1 MYSKYEEMSVMK
13 QVIENYAHNQKLKYE
28 SIIANLKEKS
38 NNFSLNINSNRVNL
52 EISSLQ
58 TKVSLLSDY
67 LKDYQS
73 ALSVVREFN
82 KAMMYYEQAYSL
94 KQLLPGEIADQK
106 VKESNRIF
114 HDIRTQNPE
123 YKRIIDEIAYD
134 LFIAHDPHLD
144 GLKMDFDAKAE
155 SLEKDFS
162 AGKITK
168 KQLIY
173 YTNMCSSLSRN
184 PDYIEYMSQFQQQ
197 ENQGMHR

>member
-13 QVIENYAHNQKLKYE
+13 QVIQNYAHNQKLKYE
-28 SIIANLKEKS
+28 SIIANLKEQS
-38 NNFSLNINSNRVNL
+38 NNFSLDINSDRANL

-67 LKDYQS
+67 LRDYQN
-73 ALSVVREFN
+73 ALSVVGEFN
-82 KAMMYYEQAYSL
+82 KAMMCYEQAYSPE
-94 KQLLPGEIADQK
+94 QLQPGEIADQR
-106 VKESNRIF
+106 VKEGNRIF
-114 HDIRTQNPE
+114 HDIRTQNLE
-123 YKRIIDEIAYD
+123 YRRIMDEIAYD

>member
-13 QVIENYAHNQKLKYE
+13 QVIENYAYNQKLKYE

-134 LFIAHDPHLD
+134 LFISHDPHLD

-197 ENQGMHR
+197 ENQGMHI